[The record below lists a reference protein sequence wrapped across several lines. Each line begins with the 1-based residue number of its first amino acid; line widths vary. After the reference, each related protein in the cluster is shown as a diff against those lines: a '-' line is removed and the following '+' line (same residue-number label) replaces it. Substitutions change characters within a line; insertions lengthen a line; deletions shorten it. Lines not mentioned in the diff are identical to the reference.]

1 MAGDL
6 HAGYRST
13 WLSGSAAV
21 FLRGDEGPP
30 DLSKLR
36 EARQNVVSPVLVKVF
51 QPLTDGSGVER
62 FTLGCDWSVQLQR
75 PWGDQ

>member
-1 MAGDL
+1 MAGDH

-21 FLRGDEGPP
+21 FLRDDEGPP

-36 EARQNVVSPVLVKVF
+36 EARQNVVSPVLVQLF

-62 FTLGCDWSVQLQR
+62 FALGCDWSVQLQR
-75 PWGDQ
+75 SWGDQ